1 MAAGVF
7 TIIELRKTDGE
18 EGERFDWVA
27 DKSASGVD
35 TSISVA
41 NGGVRAA
48 PQGSWRIGGQMRTV
62 RTDYP
67 GALTPTEQ
75 VLGPAYEPAQ
85 FAGVFDDRYNFEGYA
100 VKEMRRL
107 EGVCRRGNKVRVSF
121 QDQTFE
127 GVITAWEFD
136 YRRESQVGY
145 ALTVSIH
152 DRTDNVDRKIVPP
165 KEMTPTEAF
174 DEVEFRRQAIEQ
186 AKTEKPGNVIDRL
199 SSEEMDSLT
208 ADLDASVAACGATI
222 DQREI
227 SSGGESITPFKR
239 IGTHFRN
246 IGSRA
251 HDLTVAT
258 HDFRSD
264 TTLSY
269 QTALGVLSFESWY
282 RTTTFTARILFANSQ
297 QAAATMDA
305 RDEPDARRLY
315 RPREGESLYDIS
327 RRFYGT
333 PWAWSLIYERNNLT
347 SFELT
352 GDETLI
358 IPDKVQ
364 G

>member
-7 TIIELRKTDGE
+7 TILELRKTDGE

-27 DKSASGVD
+27 DKSISGVD
-35 TSISVA
+35 TTAPTSK
-41 NGGVRAA
+41 GGVRAA
-48 PQGSWRIGGQMRTV
+48 PQGSWKIGGTMRTV

-67 GALTPTEQ
+67 GGLTPTEQ
-75 VLGPAYEPAQ
+75 VLGPAYEPAG
-85 FAGVFDDRYNFEGYA
+85 FSGVFDDRYNYEGYA
-100 VKEMRRL
+100 VEEMRRL
-107 EGVCRRGNKVRVSF
+107 EAVCRRGNRVRVSF
-121 QDQTFE
+121 QEQTFE
-127 GVITAWEFD
+127 GVITGWEFD
-136 YRRESQVGY
+136 YRRDWQIGY
-145 ALTVSIH
+145 SLTISIH
-152 DRTDNVDRKIVPP
+152 DRTDNVDRKIIPA
-165 KEMTPTEAF
+165 KEMTPSEAY
-174 DEVEFRRQAIEQ
+174 DEAEFKRAAIEQ
-186 AKTEKPGNVIDRL
+186 AQYEKPGNAIDRL
-199 SSEEMDSLT
+199 SSEEMENLT
-208 ADLDASVAACGATI
+208 ADLDASVLACGATI

-227 SSGGESITPFKR
+227 ATGGESITPFKR

-264 TTLSY
+264 TTMSY
-269 QTALGVLSFESWY
+269 RTALNVLSFESWY
-282 RTTTFTARILFANSQ
+282 RTTTFTARILFANSKT
-297 QAAATMDA
+297 AADIMDA

-333 PWAWSLIYERNNLT
+333 PWAWTLIYERNNLT